1 MRLSVV
7 AGCVT
12 LLAAACCT
20 LAGQQAGD
28 NRNDSGIQTVYII
41 PSSHWDLG
49 FKLPPQEQLDDIKPH
64 LDEVIR
70 TAKQDPQF
78 RWVIESEWQ
87 VQAWLDRTKDPQAI
101 QDLGNLVR
109 SGQIELSAVWGS
121 EHTEFMGTEQLNR
134 IVDLSREIEKR
145 LGVTTD
151 LAMMDDVPGFTLR
164 LPQVLA
170 RSGVRYFVTGSNLF
184 LGGGTSLH
192 PGKMP
197 FHWRSPDGS
206 TVLTWE
212 TGSKNGG
219 YTEAMADYYL
229 DPSAHYYSA
238 PADEHFYPKAWGN
251 LPSLE
256 IMQRGVDK
264 LLAEYHNAGYPYDA
278 TMVLYMHDFIPASYE
293 EDGLLP
299 AVRAWNAAGKH
310 PRLVV
315 ATPKEFFDYLQR
327 RYGDP
332 FPTYSGDFSGLWSEV
347 KMNSP
352 GITGD
357 ARWVQDYL
365 PQTEAL
371 WSLLTFR
378 PGTTPYP
385 ANTIADAATKMLT
398 YDEHSGAGQP
408 GWPKVMTL
416 AQVNQQNQEY
426 ATFAQTARTE
436 TRDMMMVGVEQM
448 FAAKSDPA
456 KTPKC
461 VVYNPLSWE
470 RSGVTRVHPPS
481 PDLAQIRDAATG
493 KIVPSQLNLDGSIS
507 FTAENIPPVGFRTYF
522 FEHSTAQ
529 PAKEEEVSG
538 DVLENQFYKVRLR
551 ASDGAIDS
559 IWDKPLRRELVNRQL
574 PQRAGQLERWT
585 FANYLPDEE
594 WTPKVRHFRG
604 PLTDEFVIVRPG
616 TWWPETEVTLDSG
629 ERTVR
634 LDEVFDRSRMP
645 QVPLDKN
652 GEYYSFEFPF
662 HFDNPAKIMVDD
674 GIGFHDLPKDYLPG
688 ARTDAATPI
697 HTLAL
702 MDDGAARSN
711 SISLL
716 HREDFYDIPLLAYGD
731 TGLLDH
737 YTNVVRV
744 EALRK
749 ADQGDTKDAGV
760 VTLPTVEPGYGPRYN
775 SSFAITSAASFDP
788 VMSYRAGWDFNVPLI
803 TALLPPDREPNENT
817 GSFFSVSALNVVII
831 AFKPSADGNPD
842 HFTVRLQEIAGNATK
857 CAIHS
862 SLRISAVAETAM
874 TEDVILHQGLNES
887 DINIGAHETLTLQ
900 LTIAHNKNERQSE
913 AGQ

>member
-1 MRLSVV
+1 MQVRTFP
-7 AGCVT
+7 GCVA
-12 LLAAACCT
+12 LLAAACCA
-20 LAGQQAGD
+20 LLGQNAED
-28 NRNDSGIQTVYII
+28 NRSNSGIETIYII

-64 LDEVIR
+64 LDAVIR

-78 RWVIESEWQ
+78 RWVIESGWQ
-87 VQAWLDRTKDPQAI
+87 VQAWLDRTKDPQAV
-101 QDLGNLVR
+101 QDLKNLVR

-121 EHTEFMGTEQLNR
+121 EHTEFMGTEQLDR
-134 IVDLSREIEKR
+134 IVDPMRDIEKR

-170 RSGVRYFVTGSNLF
+170 RSGVRYFVTGSNLEF
-184 LGGGTSLH
+184 GGGTSLH

-206 TVLTWE
+206 SVLTWQ

-229 DPSAHYYSA
+229 DPTAHYYSA
-238 PADEHFYPKAWGN
+238 PADEHFYPKAWSK

-264 LLAEYHNAGYPYDA
+264 LLAEYHKAGYPYDA
-278 TMVLYMHDFIPASYE
+278 MMVLYMHDFVPASYE
-293 EDGLLP
+293 GDGLLP

-315 ATPKEFFDYLQR
+315 ATPKEFFDSMER

-332 FPTYSGDFSGLWSEV
+332 FPTYAGDFSGLWSEV
-347 KMNSP
+347 KTNSP

-365 PQTEAL
+365 PQAEAL

-385 ANTIADAATKMLT
+385 ASTIADAATKMLT

-426 ATFAQTARTE
+426 ATFARSARAE
-436 TRDMMMVGVEQM
+436 TRSMMMLGVERL
-448 FAAKSDPA
+448 FASKSDPS

-481 PDLAQIRDAATG
+481 ADLVEVRDAATG
-493 KIVPSQLNLDGSIS
+493 KVVPSQLNLDGSIS
-507 FTAENIPPVGFRTYF
+507 FTAEEIAPVGYRTYF
-522 FEHSTAQ
+522 LEHSTAL

-538 DVLENQFYKVRLR
+538 DVVENQFYKVRPR
-551 ASDGAIDS
+551 ALDGAIDS
-559 IWDKPLRRELVNRQL
+559 IWDKPASRELVNPQS
-574 PQRAGQLERWT
+574 PQRAGQLVRWT
-585 FANYLPDEE
+585 FAKYLPDQE
-594 WTPKVRHFRG
+594 WKPKIRHFRG
-604 PLTDEFVIVRPG
+604 PLTDELVIVRPG
-616 TWWPETEVTLDSG
+616 TWWPETRVTLESG
-629 ERTVR
+629 ERTVK

-645 QVPLDKN
+645 PVPLEKN
-652 GEYYSFEFPF
+652 SEYYSFEFPF
-662 HFDNPAKIMVDD
+662 LFDNPAKIMVDD

-688 ARTDAATPI
+688 ARTDGATPI
-697 HTLAL
+697 HTVAL

-711 SISLL
+711 SISLVQ
-716 HREDFYDIPLLAYGD
+716 REEFYDQPLLGYGV

-744 EALRK
+744 TALRK

-760 VTLPTVEPGYGPRYN
+760 VTLSTVEPGYGPRYT
-775 SSFAITSAASFDP
+775 SSFAITSAASLRSGGVVSRGLGLQRAADHGAAARRP
-788 VMSYRAGWDFNVPLI
+788 RAG
-803 TALLPPDREPNENT
+803 
-817 GSFFSVSALNVVII
+817 
-831 AFKPSADGNPD
+831 
-842 HFTVRLQEIAGNATK
+842 
-857 CAIHS
+857 
-862 SLRISAVAETAM
+862 
-874 TEDVILHQGLNES
+874 
-887 DINIGAHETLTLQ
+887 
-900 LTIAHNKNERQSE
+900 
-913 AGQ
+913 

>member
-1 MRLSVV
+1 M
-7 AGCVT
+7 
-12 LLAAACCT
+12 LAAACCT
-20 LAGQQAGD
+20 LAAQQAEE
-28 NRNDSGIQTVYII
+28 NRSESGIQTIYII

-70 TAKQDPQF
+70 TAEQDPQF
-78 RWVIESEWQ
+78 RWVIESAWQ
-87 VQAWLDRTKDPQAI
+87 VRAWLDRTKDPQEI
-101 QDLGNLVR
+101 QELVNLVR

-134 IVDLSREIEKR
+134 IVYQMRDIEKR

-170 RSGVRYFVTGSNLF
+170 RSGVRYFVTGSNLEF
-184 LGGGTSLH
+184 GGGTSLH

-229 DPSAHYYSA
+229 DPTAHYYSA
-238 PADEHFYPKAWGN
+238 PANEHFYPKAWDN
-251 LPSLE
+251 QSSLE

-264 LLAEYHNAGYPYDA
+264 LLAEYHKAGYPYDA
-278 TMVLYMHDFIPASYE
+278 SMVLYMHDFVPASYE

-315 ATPKEFFDYLQR
+315 ATPKEFFNYMQG

-365 PQTEAL
+365 PQAEAL
-371 WSLLTFR
+371 WSLLAFR
-378 PGTTPYP
+378 PGTPFP
-385 ANTIADAATKMLT
+385 ASTIADAATKMLT

-426 ATFAQTARTE
+426 ATFARTARTE
-436 TRDMMMVGVEQM
+436 TRNMLMVGVEQM
-448 FAAKSDPA
+448 FAARNDPA

-481 PDLAQIRDAATG
+481 PDLVQVRDAATG
-493 KIVPSQLNLDGSIS
+493 KIVPSQLNLDGSVS
-507 FTAENIPPVGFRTYF
+507 FTAEDIPPVGFRTYF
-522 FEHSTAQ
+522 LEHSTAQ
-529 PAKEEEVSG
+529 PAKEQEVSG
-538 DVLENQFYKVRLR
+538 DALENQFYKVRLR
-551 ASDGAIDS
+551 ASDGAIES
-559 IWDKPLRRELVNRQL
+559 IWDKPLRRELVNQQL
-574 PQRAGQLERWT
+574 PQGAGQLVRW
-585 FANYLPDEE
+585 AGMSYLPNEE
-594 WTPKVRHFRG
+594 WKTKVRHFRG
-604 PLTDEFVIVRPG
+604 PLTDEMVIVRPG

-652 GEYYSFEFPF
+652 GEYYGFEFAF

-702 MDDGAARSN
+702 MDDSAAGSN

-716 HREDFYDIPLLAYGD
+716 QREDFFDQPLLGYGE
-731 TGLLDH
+731 TGVLDH
-737 YTNVVRV
+737 YTNVVRA

-788 VMSYRAGWDFNVPLI
+788 VASYRAGWGFNVPLI
-803 TALLPPDREPNENT
+803 TALLPPDRQPNENT
-817 GSFFSVSALNVVII
+817 GSFFSISAPNVAIL

-842 HFTVRLQEIAGNATK
+842 HFTLRLQEVAGNATQ

-862 SLRISAVAETAM
+862 SLAISAIAETTM
-874 TEDVILHQGLNES
+874 TEDVILHPGLDES
-887 DINIGAHETLTLQ
+887 DIHIGAHETLTLQ
-900 LTIAHNKNERQSE
+900 LTIAHDKNDRQPE
-913 AGQ
+913 AAQ